1 MDGVLRSR
9 RAMPE
14 SFEPSDVRL
23 RSVQL
28 EVFHGLL
35 FISLGDT
42 PEPFDASAL
51 DGPMAAFDLA
61 NAQVAAERS
70 YTVGA
75 NWKLAIGNYHEC
87 YHCVTA
93 HPEYSRIHS

>member
-1 MDGVLRSR
+1 
-9 RAMPE
+9 
-14 SFEPSDVRL
+14 
-23 RSVQL
+23 
-28 EVFHGLL
+28 
-35 FISLGDT
+35 
-42 PEPFDASAL
+42 
-51 DGPMAAFDLA
+51 MAAFDLA

-93 HPEYSRIHS
+93 HP